1 MEEVPSITF
10 MTYLS
15 NILPLSSAYLVEHLS
30 NVSRGDA
37 SQVNKGRRA
46 GVQVVDEWYRV
57 GMQGDPIRKV

>member
-37 SQVNKGRRA
+37 LRVKKGRRA
-46 GVQVVDEWYRV
+46 GVQVVDERYRV